1 MDAIPTPNPTKILPT
16 MITEGVG
23 ARAITSAPAK
33 KRASATKI
41 DFFLPNLSLI
51 HPPTAAPKMAPAT
64 AMLTMVSFNNAG
76 MEEAQCRLYICKNLK
91 NRKKSHVLYMIYDIS
106 IGTGSNE
113 IRALCRNYRN
123 PKTII
128 LFQLIKH
135 FD

>member
-64 AMLTMVSFNNAG
+64 AMLTMVSFNK
-76 MEEAQCRLYICKNLK
+76 QVWKRLNVDCMYAKISKIERNHMYYI
-91 NRKKSHVLYMIYDIS
+91 
-106 IGTGSNE
+106 
-113 IRALCRNYRN
+113 
-123 PKTII
+123 
-128 LFQLIKH
+128 
-135 FD
+135 